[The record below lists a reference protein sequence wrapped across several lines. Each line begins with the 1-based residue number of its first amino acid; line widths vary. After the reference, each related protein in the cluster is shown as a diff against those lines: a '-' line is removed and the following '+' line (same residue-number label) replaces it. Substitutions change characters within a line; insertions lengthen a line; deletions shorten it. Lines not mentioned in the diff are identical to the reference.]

1 MRLLRPSTGP
11 LCPMLGWCDTKIEAL
26 DLGPA
31 ALPNSS
37 SKGSKLMLV
46 AQAIHTMAHLAML
59 T

>member
-26 DLGPA
+26 DLSPA
-31 ALPNSS
+31 ALPNVS
-37 SKGSKLMLV
+37 SKGLKLMLT
-46 AQAIHTMAHLAML
+46 ARGIRTMAHQAML